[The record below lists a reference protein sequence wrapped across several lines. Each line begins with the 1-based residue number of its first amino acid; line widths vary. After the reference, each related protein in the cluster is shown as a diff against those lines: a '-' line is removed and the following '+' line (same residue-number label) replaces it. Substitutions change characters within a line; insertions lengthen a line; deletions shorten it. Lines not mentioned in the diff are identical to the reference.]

1 MDEKRRKKILLFI
14 RRNKLDESTIYLIDQ
29 ALTHKSYANEQ
40 SATRHAPKL
49 NEYNQR
55 LEFLGDAIL
64 GMIIAKAFYLEFP
77 NNNEGDLTRK
87 KARAVCEATLADIG
101 NHIGIGRVI
110 QMGKGEVNTK
120 GFERKSCIGD
130 ALESLIGAVYL
141 NNGYDACEKFVLSL
155 WNPYIKHDK
164 VVLDSIDYKSKL
176 QEYIIRSKK
185 IRPEYKVLSI
195 GGPEHEREYTIGLLI
210 EGKQLSSAT
219 AKSKKKAE
227 QQAAEHYMKQLHLK
241 V

>member
-1 MDEKRRKKILLFI
+1 MNEERRQKILLFI
-14 RRNKLDESTIYLIDQ
+14 RQNRLNDSTIQLIDQ

-40 SATRHAPKL
+40 NGDRHTPKL
-49 NEYNQR
+49 DEYNQR
-55 LEFLGDAIL
+55 LEFLGDAVL

-77 NNNEGDLTRK
+77 NSKEGDLTRK

-110 QMGKGEVNTK
+110 RMGKGEVNTK
-120 GFERKSCIGD
+120 GFERKSSIGD

-141 NNGYDACEKFVLSL
+141 SDGYEACEKFVLSL
-155 WNPYIKHDK
+155 WQPYIKHGK
-164 VVLDSIDYKSKL
+164 VVSDSIDYKSKL
-176 QEYIIRSKK
+176 QEYIMKEKK
-185 IRPEYKVLSI
+185 VRPEYKVLSI
-195 GGPEHEREYTIGLLI
+195 GGLEHEREYTISLLI
-210 EGKQLSSAT
+210 EGQQLAKAT

-227 QQAAEHYMKQLHLK
+227 QQAAKHYMKKLHLE